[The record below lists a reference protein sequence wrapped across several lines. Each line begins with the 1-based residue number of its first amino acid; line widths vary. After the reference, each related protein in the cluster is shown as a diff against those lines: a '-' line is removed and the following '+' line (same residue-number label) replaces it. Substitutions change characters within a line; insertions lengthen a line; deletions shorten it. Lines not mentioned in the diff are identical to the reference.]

1 MNVSYHDLLLF
12 SLRLDESTVQSESAV
27 TVFVLH
33 DFVAKQRNLLRGG
46 ARGAAGGGA
55 HVKGIPLTSTRGAG
69 AGWATSYRRY

>member
-46 ARGAAGGGA
+46 ARAREGNSPYVYI
-55 HVKGIPLTSTRGAG
+55 HSLSWAG
-69 AGWATSYRRY
+69 AGWQPPTEGIIKS